1 MNGADIVAAT
11 ALGADGVFVGRA
23 CLYGLMAGG
32 EDGVQRVAD
41 LLTADIVRT
50 MALLGVRTVADLQPG
65 MVRLP

>member
-11 ALGADGVFVGRA
+11 ALGADGVFVGRSY
-23 CLYGLMAGG
+23 LYGLMAGG
-32 EDGVQRVAD
+32 EDGVRRVAE

-50 MALLGVRTVADLQPG
+50 MALLGVGSVADLEPS